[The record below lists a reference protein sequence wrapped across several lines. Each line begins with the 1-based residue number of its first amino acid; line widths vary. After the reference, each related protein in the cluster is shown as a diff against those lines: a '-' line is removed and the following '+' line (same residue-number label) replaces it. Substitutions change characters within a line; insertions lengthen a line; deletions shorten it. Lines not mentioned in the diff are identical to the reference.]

1 MEFHETE
8 CIYRLVSCP
17 VMHRPKLQIPFNQVV
32 QHMQE
37 SKEIEKEVKLAFN
50 ETVKTALTGDLLD
63 SHGNNSFRLWK
74 PLKME
79 IDGKVFFI
87 GAVLLKISK
96 SQKSQ
101 KLHLNP
107 LYFHYVYMLGSP
119 TEAKNFSYTFEYFG
133 NEESKSS
140 LVYTGQ
146 VLPTDEAFCGYM
158 IHKHF
163 KGLAISHEHLKSQF
177 LIDNK
182 LNFKVTIRN
191 LKEEAKDENVESGVS
206 DNDD

>member
-8 CIYRLVSCP
+8 CIYRLVACP

-119 TEAKNFSYTFEYFG
+119 TEAKNYSYTFEYLG
-133 NEESKSS
+133 NEECKSS

-146 VLPTDEAFCGYM
+146 VLPIDEVFLGPM
-158 IHKHF
+158 TNKHF
-163 KGLAISHEHLKSQF
+163 NGLAISHEHLKSQF